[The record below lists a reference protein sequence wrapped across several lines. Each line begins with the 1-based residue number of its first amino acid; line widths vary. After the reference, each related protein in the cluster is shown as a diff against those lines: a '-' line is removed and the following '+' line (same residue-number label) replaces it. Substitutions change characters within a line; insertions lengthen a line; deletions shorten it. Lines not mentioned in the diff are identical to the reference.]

1 MDVKTAVTIVAVGFV
16 ALLGF
21 AIISRIYTGRIDLT
35 RLISEPTG
43 DASMS
48 RFQLLIF
55 TFVIA
60 LSLFLIIASSSTPG
74 FPDIPSG
81 VLTLLGISA
90 SSYLVS
96 KGIQFSQPEGVEDRP
111 VQVTVTPANA
121 TLRAGEKKQFKAEVI
136 RTQNRDVAWTVV
148 PPGIGDIDSET
159 GLYTAP
165 QPIPQNVATSTV
177 QATSI
182 ADGTAVGTA
191 SVHFHP
197 NQQ

>member
-1 MDVKTAVTIVAVGFV
+1 MGLMTAITIVAVGFV
-16 ALLGF
+16 ALLGL
-21 AIISRIYTGRIDLT
+21 AIVSFIYTGRIDLT

-60 LSLFLIIASSSTPG
+60 LSFFLIIASSATPG

-111 VQVTVTPANA
+111 VQVTVAPSHA
-121 TLRAGEKKQFKAEVI
+121 TLRGGETKQFKAEVI
-136 RTQNRDVAWTVV
+136 RTQNKDVEWSVV
-148 PPGIGDIDSET
+148 PPVVGQIDES
-159 GLYTAP
+159 GLYRAP
-165 QPIPQNVATSTV
+165 DQIPAGVATAIV

-182 ADGTAVGTA
+182 ADRA
-191 SVHFHP
+191 SVDTATVHFRVEP
-197 NQQ
+197 